1 MSRHVIIRPEAKQ
14 DLRAARAWYREIS
27 RDLAD
32 DFVRR
37 ADEALLLAQQRPLT
51 FPIVHRTF
59 RRVLLHRFPYSIF
72 FHAADDRIVVAAVL
86 HQARGPGAL
95 DSRTESG

>member
-1 MSRHVIIRPEAKQ
+1 
-14 DLRAARAWYREIS
+14 
-27 RDLAD
+27 
-32 DFVRR
+32 
-37 ADEALLLAQQRPLT
+37 
-51 FPIVHRTF
+51 
-59 RRVLLHRFPYSIF
+59 VLLHRFPYSIF